1 MNFFRLKR
9 RAKQRGFSAAEI
21 MVTVAIAG
29 VMAAMILPAIVNTKR
44 MTKRRIDYIQY
55 RDYLRA
61 VAVTFQ
67 ETLHLEQP
75 LLVSL
80 DFTSTELKFEHCKD
94 YLGEMFYSSMMNG
107 FAYPEM
113 RYLNELNFSDTAYN
127 DEWTQYI
134 IPAPALAHLHLDRTQ
149 ITDATLAQISG
160 DAEEDFIYGRAH
172 PMSKLKT
179 LSLVQCPNITKEGI
193 QGVRDAIPGCHIILS
208 QGDRDDYDEEKLF
221 EEQHNSGMA
230 DTDGNDDN
238 GDGGFSPGTITD
250 DGSATQP

>member
-1 MNFFRLKR
+1 MLKWHYFRETEMKFFRSKCG
-9 RAKQRGFSAAEI
+9 AKQRGFSAAEI

-29 VMAAMILPAIVNTKR
+29 VMAAMILPAVINTKR

-55 RDYLRA
+55 RDFLRA

-80 DFTSTELKFEHCKD
+80 DFTSTELNFDHCKD

-107 FAYPEM
+107 FAFPEM
-113 RYLNELNFSDTAYN
+113 RYLNELNFTDTAYE
-127 DEWTQYI
+127 DKWTQYI
-134 IPAPALAHLHLDRTQ
+134 IPAPALAHLHLDRTE

-160 DAEEDFIYGRAH
+160 DAEEEFIYGRAH

-179 LSLVQCPNITKEGI
+179 LSLVQCPNITKEGV
-193 QGVRDAIPGCHIILS
+193 QRVRDAIPGCYIILS
-208 QGDRDDYDEEKLF
+208 QGDRDNFEENRMF
-221 EEQHNSGMA
+221 EEQSGQ
-230 DTDGNDDN
+230 DPND
-238 GDGGFSPGTITD
+238 P
-250 DGSATQP
+250 Q

>member
-179 LSLVQCPNITKEGI
+179 LSLVQCPNITKKGI

>member
-1 MNFFRLKR
+1 MLKWHYFRETEMKFFRSKCG
-9 RAKQRGFSAAEI
+9 AKQRGFSAAEI

-29 VMAAMILPAIVNTKR
+29 VMAAMILPAVINTKR

-55 RDYLRA
+55 RDFLRA

-80 DFTSTELKFEHCKD
+80 DFSSTELNFDHCKD
-94 YLGEMFYSSMMNG
+94 YLGEMFYSSLMNG

-113 RYLNELNFSDTAYN
+113 RYLNELNFTDTAY
-127 DEWTQYI
+127 DDKWTQYI
-134 IPAPALAHLHLDRTQ
+134 IPAPALAHLHLDRTE

-160 DAEEDFIYGRAH
+160 DAEEEFIYGRAH

-179 LSLVQCPNITKEGI
+179 LSLVQCPNITKEGV
-193 QGVRDAIPGCHIILS
+193 QRVRDAIPGCYIILS
-208 QGDRDDYDEEKLF
+208 QGDRDNFEENRMF
-221 EEQHNSGMA
+221 EEQSGQ
-230 DTDGNDDN
+230 DPNDPND
-238 GDGGFSPGTITD
+238 P
-250 DGSATQP
+250 Q

>member
-61 VAVTFQ
+61 VSVSFQ
-67 ETLHLEQP
+67 ETLHLERP

-80 DFTSTELKFEHCKD
+80 DFTSTELNFDHCKD

-134 IPAPALAHLHLDRTQ
+134 VPAPALAHLHLDRTE
-149 ITDATLAQISG
+149 ITDATLAQLSG
-160 DAEEDFIYGRAH
+160 DAKEDFIYGRAH

-193 QGVRDAIPGCHIILS
+193 QAVRDAIPGCHIILS
-208 QGDRDDYDEEKLF
+208 QGERDDYDEEKLF
-221 EEQHNSGMA
+221 EEQHMSGMS

-238 GDGGFSPGTITD
+238 GDGGFSPGTMT
-250 DGSATQP
+250 DGSAAQP